1 MQYIASINDIDK
13 EKALLLIDASIQ
25 AYESFS
31 KEEPTGCQTEKITA
45 PAGYDFIDYWT
56 GVDSIFSK
64 DIKTECYGL
73 VFRSQMMPHV
83 YVFAFRGT
91 ASFLDALDD
100 LGVRKQK
107 FVPYDNL
114 SGVTVPD
121 SVQVESGFYHVY
133 SENDEKNGTMSMQV
147 QLFALIDKYQES
159 DKPIDQLYIT
169 GHSLGA
175 ALSELFTLDI
185 ALSRPEIV
193 ASNYNYACPRVGS
206 SEFVDFYINQ
216 PRQQD
221 IETRTLRI
229 QNTYDKVPCVP
240 PEEMGYQHVPYIFL
254 IEFYEESWAGFEKYN
269 LVARHSSANYQAV
282 LQCAAESEDGVCVC
296 KKLEVPV
303 NNYAITSNLPDTKNI
318 CRFSQEFA

>member
-1 MQYIASINDIDK
+1 MQYITCINDIDK

-31 KEEPTGCQTEKITA
+31 VKEPMRCQTEKITA
-45 PAGYDFIDYWT
+45 PAGYDFIDSWT
-56 GVDSIFSK
+56 GVDSIFDK
-64 DIKTECYGL
+64 GIKTECYGV
-73 VFRSQMMPHV
+73 VFRSQLMPHV
-83 YVFAFRGT
+83 YIFAFRGT

-100 LGVRKQK
+100 LGVRKK
-107 FVPYDNL
+107 TFIPYDNL
-114 SGVTVPD
+114 SEVTVPD
-121 SVQVESGFYHVY
+121 SVHVESGFYHIY
-133 SENDEKNGTMSMQV
+133 SESSEKSGTMSMQS
-147 QLFALIDKYQES
+147 QLFALIDKYQAS

-185 ALSRPEIV
+185 ALSRPEIA

-206 SEFVDFYINQ
+206 SEFVDFYTSQ

-221 IETRTLRI
+221 IETRTLRL

-240 PEEMGYQHVPYIFL
+240 PEQMGYQHLPNAFL
-254 IEFYEESWAGFEKYN
+254 IEFYEESWLGLEKYN
-269 LVARHSSANYQAV
+269 LVARHSSVNYQAV
-282 LQCAAESEDGVCVC
+282 LNCAAASEDGVCVC
-296 KKLEVPV
+296 KKMEVPV

-318 CRFSQEFA
+318 CRFSKESA